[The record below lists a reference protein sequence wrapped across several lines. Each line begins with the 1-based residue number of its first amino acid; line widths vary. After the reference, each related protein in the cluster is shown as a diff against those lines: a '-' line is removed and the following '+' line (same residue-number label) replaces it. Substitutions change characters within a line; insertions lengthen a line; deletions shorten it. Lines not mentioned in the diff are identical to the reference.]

1 VTSGRS
7 EVVVRWIRADEVTA
21 YRDFRLRALAD
32 APDAF
37 GEVLADAQTRP
48 IEAWEDRVRRA
59 SAGVDSVLL
68 VAADPATDAWLGM
81 TGCYLD
87 EDDPTVAHVVSVW
100 VAPMAR
106 RRGLAGRMVA
116 GARTWAASRGVRTL
130 RLWVT
135 ATKLGAKRVYLAAG
149 FVPTGRTQ
157 PLPSNPAL
165 QEVEMASDARA
176 CSVPR
181 EPAAG

>member
-1 VTSGRS
+1 VRPNDS
-7 EVVVRWIRADEVTA
+7 EAIVRWVRPDEVAT

-32 APDAF
+32 SPDAF
-37 GEVLADAQTRP
+37 GEVLADAQIRP
-48 IEAWEDRVRRA
+48 IEAWEERVRRS
-59 SAGVDSVLL
+59 SAGGESVLL

-87 EDDPTVAHVVSVW
+87 EDDPAIAHVVSVW

-135 ATKLGAKRVYLAAG
+135 ATNLDAQRVYLAAG
-149 FVPTGRTQ
+149 FLPTGRTQ

-165 QEVEMASDARA
+165 HEVEMASDA
-176 CSVPR
+176 
-181 EPAAG
+181 